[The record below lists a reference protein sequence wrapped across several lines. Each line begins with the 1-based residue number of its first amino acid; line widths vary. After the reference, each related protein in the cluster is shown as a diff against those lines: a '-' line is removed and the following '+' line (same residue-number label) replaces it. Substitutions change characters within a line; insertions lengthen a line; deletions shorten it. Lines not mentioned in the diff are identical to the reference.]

1 MLYEGSIEAFSRDV
15 EEQGGSVYTPRLIK
29 DRLFV
34 FKNETMATMSNA
46 ELEYV
51 RLDEQSTRYPYSSAL
66 RRSLAHLEA
75 VATICVDGAKPNL
88 ETMLSIEALELA
100 RAYGHETSIAHKGFS
115 SEKERL
121 AAYAAI
127 RYSNVL
133 QSIERGKGF
142 SHFDSAELIKLH
154 KALMYEPDEQ
164 ADVHYRR
171 NPYRVRISPDGLV
184 KNVYLPPKPDD
195 IPLLVN
201 DLMDFCNADK
211 LSPITQ
217 AAIAHFHLEAIRP
230 FKTGMDRT
238 GRAFVHAIL
247 RKRKFY
253 RHIIPPIALVPAMNV
268 PNHASL
274 LFPYRMNEPFTE
286 RAAALAIDR
295 WVMHCAQCVALSV
308 AMVRAF
314 MGQISAVES
323 KWERQIPGK
332 RSGSALDIL
341 LRELPGMPIVTVASA
356 MALTGKGF
364 SASNEAIHQ
373 LVEFKILEPMSDDQ
387 RNRCFVAQ
395 DAMNVL
401 CAIVQETIPTELSSR
416 ESFFE

>member
-29 DRLFV
+29 DLLFV

-115 SEKERL
+115 
-121 AAYAAI
+121 
-127 RYSNVL
+127 
-133 QSIERGKGF
+133 
-142 SHFDSAELIKLH
+142 HFDSAELIKLH

-201 DLMDFCNADK
+201 DLMDFCNTDK
-211 LSPITQ
+211 LSPIT
-217 AAIAHFHLEAIRP
+217 AHFHLEAIRP

-274 LFPYRMNEPFTE
+274 LFPYRMNRPFTE
-286 RAAALAIDR
+286 KAAALAIDR

-308 AMVRAF
+308 AMVRTF
-314 MGQISAVES
+314 MGQISAVEN
-323 KWERQIPGK
+323 KWESQIPGK

-373 LVEFKILEPMSDDQ
+373 LVEFKVLEPMSDDQ